1 MPVTRSQ
8 CISANRSG
16 CGLTGAG
23 VCIFEALWPQS
34 VSGRAAEEETT
45 SDACTQILLP
55 KGRTGIQIT
64 SSLSLSLLGSV
75 RLHLQLLHIQL
86 RLKHSLKLPQ
96 PLPKE
101 PKWEIPFLGMFCHLV
116 PSWEIS
122 SVCALG
128 KQKHQE
134 LLSLGEHKCF
144 RRTKRCRSLDL
155 GALEGQ
161 THG

>member
-1 MPVTRSQ
+1 MASSGPVFAYLKLYGHNL
-8 CISANRSG
+8 SAGERQRRKQLQTLVRKYF
-16 CGLTGAG
+16 C
-23 VCIFEALWPQS
+23 
-34 VSGRAAEEETT
+34 
-45 SDACTQILLP
+45 P
-55 KGRTGIQIT
+55 KVGQEYK
-64 SSLSLSLLGSV
+64 SPPLSLSLLGSV

-86 RLKHSLKLPQ
+86 RLKHSPKLPQ

-128 KQKHQE
+128 RQKHQE

-155 GALEGQ
+155 GALAGQ